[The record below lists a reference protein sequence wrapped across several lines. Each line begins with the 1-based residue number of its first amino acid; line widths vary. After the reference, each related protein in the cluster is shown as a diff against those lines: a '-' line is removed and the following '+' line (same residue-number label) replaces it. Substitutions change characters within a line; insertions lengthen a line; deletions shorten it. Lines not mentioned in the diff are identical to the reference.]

1 MIELLPFTEQDF
13 PRLMQWI
20 DSPELL
26 VQWAGALVFTYPLD
40 ERQLKAYL
48 QSSQGDHAQSR
59 IFKVVD
65 EQAKTVGHIELG
77 AINRQNG
84 TASICRVFLDPNGRG
99 KGICVEIVRKIL
111 EIGFGELG
119 LRRIDLRVYGFNTA
133 AIGCYERAGLVR
145 EGLLRQAQRVGDQ
158 IWDTVIM
165 AILRAE
171 WEEIKSSRAS
181 SSV

>member
-1 MIELLPFTEQDF
+1 VIELLPFTEQDF

-20 DSPELL
+20 ESPELL
-26 VQWAGALVFTYPLD
+26 VQWAGALLFTYPLD
-40 ERQLKAYL
+40 ERQLRAYL
-48 QSSQGDHAQSR
+48 HSSQGDNVQSR

-65 EQAKTVGHIELG
+65 EKAETVGHIELG

-84 TASICRVFLDPNGRG
+84 TASICRVFLDPHHRG
-99 KGICVEIVRKIL
+99 KGFCVEMVRKL
-111 EIGFGELG
+111 LKIGFGELG

-145 EGLLRQAQRVGDQ
+145 EGLLRQAQQVGDQ

-171 WEEIKSSRAS
+171 WKEIKSSRAS
-181 SSV
+181 FSV

>member
-1 MIELLPFTEQDF
+1 VIELLPFTEQDF

-20 DSPELL
+20 NSPELL
-26 VQWAGALVFTYPLD
+26 VQWAGTLLFTYPLD

-48 QSSQGDHAQSR
+48 HSSRGNHTQSR
-59 IFKVVD
+59 VFKVVN
-65 EQAKTVGHIELG
+65 EQAEIVGHIELG

-84 TASICRVFLDPNGRG
+84 SASICRVFLDPNHRG
-99 KGICVEIVRKIL
+99 KGICVEMVRKL
-111 EIGFGELG
+111 LQLGFGELG

-133 AIGCYERAGLVR
+133 AIGCYEHAGLVR

-158 IWDTVIM
+158 TWDTVIM

-171 WEEIKSSRAS
+171 WEEIS
-181 SSV
+181 